1 MVTTFRVDVNPFT
14 HIAEIS
20 ARINKQEFR
29 ADIEYNPLDYGTWYS
44 FSMGDDVFDVQ
55 FLYDNEFIVKI
66 EDARDLTEQI
76 VKLKINFKWK
86 KKQLMPS

>member
-14 HIAEIS
+14 LIAEFE
-20 ARINKQEFR
+20 ARINKQEYR
-29 ADIEYNPLDYGTWYS
+29 AEIKYDPLDYGTWYS

-66 EDARDLTEQI
+66 EDAKDLTEQI
-76 VKLKINFKWK
+76 VKLKINLK
-86 KKQLMPS
+86 